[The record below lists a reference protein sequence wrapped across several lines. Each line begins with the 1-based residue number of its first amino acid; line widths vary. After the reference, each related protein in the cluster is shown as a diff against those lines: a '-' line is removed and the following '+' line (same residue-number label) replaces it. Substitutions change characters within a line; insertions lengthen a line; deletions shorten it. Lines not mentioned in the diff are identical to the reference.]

1 MEIEANKRKYMEEP
15 LLGSAI
21 IVISVFRRFNGYTMF
36 VIFDVIE
43 RDLCK
48 LILLETIVDVLC

>member
-1 MEIEANKRKYMEEP
+1 
-15 LLGSAI
+15 
-21 IVISVFRRFNGYTMF
+21 MF

-48 LILLETIVDVLC
+48 LILLETIVGVVNQAFNQHPNVNESGKWYGFVMFVVK

>member
-1 MEIEANKRKYMEEP
+1 M
-15 LLGSAI
+15 GSAI
-21 IVISVFRRFNGYTMF
+21 IVISVFRRFNGSTIF

-48 LILLETIVDVLC
+48 LILLETIVGVPFWGFNQHPNVNGGGK